1 MFLLTLAAKNL
12 TRYTR
17 RTIITAVAIAL
28 GIAMYIIV
36 DSMLAGA
43 ALESERNLIWY
54 ETGSLR
60 VHRPSWWEDRL
71 YLPLDQSI
79 ENPQVVVDAARQAG
93 HQAVTRTRFSAEMI
107 LYSDEFGE
115 DGYLPVT
122 VTAIT
127 PDDAQVYP
135 LIETLAEGRLL
146 FEGEAEAILLGS
158 WLAEDIGA
166 KVGSLVTITAQ
177 GKEGFHQAFDAEIVG
192 LLNCPNP
199 NVNRTLVVMDSAAVD
214 QYLGLEGAVSSVDI
228 ALGRGWNLERA
239 KEDLQQRLD
248 ALDDDL
254 LVLSWKD
261 LAPDYLAI
269 MSSKQG
275 GTALILLLVFAIAAV
290 GISNTM
296 MMAMYERS
304 AEIGMMRSMG
314 MSERALYRCF
324 FYEAG
329 GIGLL
334 GSLLGLL
341 LGALANIYMV
351 EVGIDLSFMLRDLDM
366 GFRIQSIMR
375 GAWQLSTFATALAGG
390 TLLSVTSAFFPIRR
404 ALKLSIPLA
413 LARQ

>member
-1 MFLLTLAAKNL
+1 MFLITLAAKNL

-54 ETGSLR
+54 ETASLR

-79 ENPQVVVDAARQAG
+79 DNPQMVIDAARQAG

-107 LYSDEFGE
+107 LYSDDFGE

-122 VTAIT
+122 ITAIT
-127 PDDAQVYP
+127 ADDAQVYP
-135 LIETLAEGRLL
+135 LTETLAEGRLL

-166 KVGSLVTITAQ
+166 KVGSMVTITAQ

-199 NVNRTLVVMDSAAVD
+199 NVNRTLVVMDSTAVD

-239 KEDLQQRLD
+239 K
-248 ALDDDL
+248 
-254 LVLSWKD
+254 
-261 LAPDYLAI
+261 
-269 MSSKQG
+269 
-275 GTALILLLVFAIAAV
+275 
-290 GISNTM
+290 
-296 MMAMYERS
+296 
-304 AEIGMMRSMG
+304 
-314 MSERALYRCF
+314 
-324 FYEAG
+324 
-329 GIGLL
+329 
-334 GSLLGLL
+334 
-341 LGALANIYMV
+341 
-351 EVGIDLSFMLRDLDM
+351 
-366 GFRIQSIMR
+366 
-375 GAWQLSTFATALAGG
+375 
-390 TLLSVTSAFFPIRR
+390 
-404 ALKLSIPLA
+404 
-413 LARQ
+413 